1 MAHAKESFL
10 RGSLFNLLWSKADY
24 YLKNA
29 QEIFFLGYGFPK
41 SDMNNLE
48 FLLRHRDRFK
58 KVVVFERE
66 GHPDLDRLRALL
78 GDTLV
83 QSMDAKEF
91 LTKF

>member
-1 MAHAKESFL
+1 
-10 RGSLFNLLWSKADY
+10 
-24 YLKNA
+24 
-29 QEIFFLGYGFPK
+29 
-41 SDMNNLE
+41 MNNLE

-66 GHPDLDRLRALL
+66 GHPDLERLRALL